1 VSGTTNL
8 SLAAARELVVAAL
21 VANRTSRDN
30 AAAVADALVTAE
42 ADGIKSHGLS
52 RVPSYAGQ
60 SRSGKIDGFA
70 TPTLASPAPAVLA
83 VDAALGFAFPAID
96 RAIAALVPLACRQG
110 VAAAAI
116 RRSHH
121 CGAAGWH
128 VERLAR
134 AGVTALMFAN
144 TPGAIAPW
152 GGRRALFGTNPIAF
166 AAPVAER
173 EPVVVDLSVSKA
185 SRGNLLVAKQKGE
198 RIPEGWAFDRDG
210 NPTTDPDA
218 AIKGTMVPLGDA
230 KGTALAFMVEILAAG
245 LTGAHFASDAG
256 SYFEADG
263 PSPETGQLIIAL
275 SPQALGGELVTQH
288 IATLAAAVEAEPG
301 ARLPG
306 ARRSANRRTAEAKGL
321 DVQDKLLNEINS
333 LM

>member
-1 VSGTTNL
+1 MTTL
-8 SLAAARELVVAAL
+8 SLSDARELVIAAL
-21 VANRTSRDN
+21 LANRTSRDN
-30 AAAVADALVTAE
+30 AASVADALVTAE

-60 SRSGKIDGFA
+60 SRTGKIDGFA
-70 TPTLASPAPAVLA
+70 APTIATPAPAVLT

-96 RAIAALVPLACRQG
+96 RAIAALVPLARQQG
-110 VAAAAI
+110 VAVAGV

-134 AGVTALMFAN
+134 QGVAALMFAN
-144 TPGAIAPW
+144 TPPAIAPW

-166 AAPVAER
+166 AAPVADR
-173 EPVVVDLSVSKA
+173 EPVVIDLSVSKA

-263 PSPETGQLIIAL
+263 PAPETGQLIIAL
-275 SPQALGGELVTQH
+275 SPEALGGAHVTQH
-288 IATLAAAVEAEPG
+288 IATLAAAVEGEPG

-306 ARRSANRRTAEAKGL
+306 ARRLQNRREAEANGVA
-321 DVQDKLLNEINS
+321 VQDKLINEINA
-333 LM
+333 LVA